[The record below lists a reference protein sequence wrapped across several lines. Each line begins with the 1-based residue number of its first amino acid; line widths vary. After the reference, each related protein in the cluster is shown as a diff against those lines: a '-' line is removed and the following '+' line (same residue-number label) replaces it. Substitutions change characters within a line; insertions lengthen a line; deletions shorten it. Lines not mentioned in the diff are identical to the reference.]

1 MTSFTENENRV
12 RINLVTIILLVFL
25 QVSCEK
31 DTFNTVNQDRAL
43 PVIES
48 STENNEIEAYQGQ
61 TVRETVSMNAQA
73 GIFLIDILLN
83 GEPYET
89 IEGVSGQ
96 VGYEYTIQYQIPD
109 NAQVGS
115 ELVYRFILKD
125 KDNRTIDYS
134 FTIAVVEA
142 PPVPDFEFED
152 VVIGGN
158 EYKLINL
165 DINTD
170 ISLTN
175 EHDYL
180 LRGKIT
186 LAKGYKLSIEE
197 GTSIYAEPNSALVI
211 SAGSQIIAE
220 GSENDPIRF
229 TSINEHVGTAN
240 RGDWIGLFIHGLAPT
255 TANHPSIIRDYGE
268 YGGSN
273 NEDNSGKL
281 NYVEIA
287 YAGGEAD
294 PNMSNGT
301 ARALANGALNLNGVG
316 NNTLI
321 EHVFVNNSGIS
332 RTGVSISGGSVQ
344 LKYVFINNPEGR
356 GLLTKGGYS
365 GTIQYLAIIYQD
377 SPGSA
382 FTAIDVYGSSS
393 DDIPL
398 LSNVS
403 INGGGVSNTRGIRV
417 RNESSS
423 ANSPYTGG
431 GKIEIYNTW
440 IANTGNP
447 GLRTDNVNDVVFAY
461 GRIFDVGTPYH
472 SSAIQYNKTGS
483 PYYNG
488 NSSILITDNYL
499 GVDAAGA
506 IDPNMVDNRFESA
519 AYIGAVNPNH
529 DWTKSWVHIP

>member
-109 NAQVGS
+109 NAKVGS

-142 PPVPDFEFED
+142 PPVPDFEFVD
-152 VVIGGN
+152 VVTGGN
-158 EYKLINL
+158 EYKLINI

-186 LAKGYKLSIEE
+186 LAKGYKFSIEE

-294 PNMSNGT
+294 PNIANGT

-365 GTIQYLAIIYQD
+365 GT
-377 SPGSA
+377 
-382 FTAIDVYGSSS
+382 
-393 DDIPL
+393 
-398 LSNVS
+398 
-403 INGGGVSNTRGIRV
+403 
-417 RNESSS
+417 
-423 ANSPYTGG
+423 
-431 GKIEIYNTW
+431 
-440 IANTGNP
+440 
-447 GLRTDNVNDVVFAY
+447 
-461 GRIFDVGTPYH
+461 
-472 SSAIQYNKTGS
+472 
-483 PYYNG
+483 
-488 NSSILITDNYL
+488 
-499 GVDAAGA
+499 
-506 IDPNMVDNRFESA
+506 
-519 AYIGAVNPNH
+519 
-529 DWTKSWVHIP
+529 